1 MPVGRC
7 ALTVVVEGVVAA
19 SEVCLEV
26 TGWLVA
32 IEGLAVG
39 NLVDRAD
46 VALVVVSAACT
57 VDGSVCCIV

>member
-1 MPVGRC
+1 MPVGSC

-32 IEGLAVG
+32 GLALG
-39 NLVDRAD
+39 NSVDCAD
-46 VALVVVSAACT
+46 VALDVVSAACT
-57 VDGSVCCIV
+57 VDGSVDCIV

>member
-7 ALTVVVEGVVAA
+7 ALTVVVEGVVVA

-32 IEGLAVG
+32 IEGLALG
-39 NLVDRAD
+39 NSVDCAD
-46 VALVVVSAACT
+46 VALDVVSAAWT
-57 VDGSVCCIV
+57 VDGSVDCIM